1 MSVKALP
8 EAWEARMGKRPLLAK
23 IFVDPEGYKGTCYH
37 ASGWSREGRTKGY
50 GRVSAPQY
58 YEDNEHP
65 KYLLLKPLAKDGVE
79 RLRDPSRLL
88 PGEDPKARAPGAMP
102 IKAKEA
108 DSLYR
113 ALRSVPD
120 PRSRRNREFTL
131 GAMLATTVLA
141 LCCNESTVSG
151 IFRFCQDL
159 SSQQRRSLGFRSKPA
174 APRVVPP
181 PGEGCWRK
189 VLGAVDP
196 EGLATALNAWMQS
209 QSAAGTLPSLL
220 SIDGKVIGNNLAT
233 IVSLVDAT
241 DGSPVAQAA
250 ASGNGQEQKLT
261 KQLVREL
268 PQAALEGKT
277 VCGDALYSNKNL
289 VREIVQERGGEV
301 LVQLKANQKTTLE
314 EATRRLSW
322 EAPPFLRTEPELSH
336 GRIDIR
342 SVRYLT
348 VTPMKVNFPCIH
360 SVAEIHR
367 DSTVKKTKVRSLG
380 QRIYLSSRPKEPS
393 ATILEKVRLRWNVEN
408 KNHHPRD
415 ATFLEDKCRC
425 RTRNTAANLALLR
438 GAVLM
443 IWKKMLRSTS
453 SGFYSKKSKK
463 A

>member
-1 MSVKALP
+1 MILHAHTECLPDEGMRRLELREWDPAEAEYYAELMEKHHYLGCPDSRKRHLSQVVTYEGAPVALLTWTTACAKLAGRETYIGWDNRTRQKRLGWLVQNNRFLLLPSERPANLASRILGMAVKALP
-8 EAWEARMGKRPLLAK
+8 EAWESRYGKRPLLAET
-23 IFVDPEGYKGTCYH
+23 FVDPEGYKGTCYH
-37 ASGWSREGRTKGY
+37 ASGWSRQGQTKGY
-50 GRVSAPQY
+50 GRVAAPQY
-58 YEDNEHP
+58 YQDNKHP
-65 KYLLLKPLAKDGVE
+65 KYLWLKPLAKDAVE

-88 PGEDPKARAPGAMP
+88 PGEDPKTRAPGAMP

-120 PRSRRNREFTL
+120 PRSRRGRDFPL
-131 GAMLATTVLA
+131 CAMLATTVLA

-196 EGLATALNAWMQS
+196 EDLATALNAWMQA
-209 QSAAGTLPSLL
+209 QSAAGTLPALL

-233 IVSLVDAT
+233 IVSLVDVT

-250 ASGNGQEQKLT
+250 ASGNGKEQQLT
-261 KQLVREL
+261 DELIDAL

-289 VREIVQERGGEV
+289 VRDIVQERGGEV

-314 EATRRLSW
+314 EATRRLSHS
-322 EAPPFLRTEPELSH
+322 APPFCTQIQS
-336 GRIDIR
+336 
-342 SVRYLT
+342 
-348 VTPMKVNFPCIH
+348 
-360 SVAEIHR
+360 
-367 DSTVKKTKVRSLG
+367 
-380 QRIYLSSRPKEPS
+380 
-393 ATILEKVRLRWNVEN
+393 
-408 KNHHPRD
+408 
-415 ATFLEDKCRC
+415 
-425 RTRNTAANLALLR
+425 
-438 GAVLM
+438 
-443 IWKKMLRSTS
+443 
-453 SGFYSKKSKK
+453 
-463 A
+463 

>member
-1 MSVKALP
+1 MILQAHTGIFPETGMSKLELREWDSSEVETYAELLKKHHYLGCPDARKRHLSQVVTYQGAAVALLTWTTACAKLAGRETYIGWDDRTRQKRLGWLVQNNRFLLLPSERPANLASRILGMAVKALP
-8 EAWEARMGKRPLLAK
+8 EAWESRFGKRPLLAET
-23 IFVDPEGYKGTCYH
+23 FVDPEGYKGTCYH
-37 ASGWSREGRTKGY
+37 ASGWSRQGQTKGY
-50 GRVSAPQY
+50 GRVGAPQY
-58 YEDNEHP
+58 YQDNKRP
-65 KYLLLKPLAKDGVE
+65 KYLWLKALAKDGVE

-120 PRSRRNREFTL
+120 PRSRRGRDFPL
-131 GAMLATTVLA
+131 SAMLATTVLA

-196 EGLATALNAWMQS
+196 EALASSLNVWMQA
-209 QSAAGTLPSLL
+209 QSASGTLPALL

-261 KQLVREL
+261 NQLVDAL

-314 EATRRLSW
+314 EATRRLSR
-322 EAPPFLRTEPELSH
+322 EAPPFCTQSQ
-336 GRIDIR
+336 
-342 SVRYLT
+342 S
-348 VTPMKVNFPCIH
+348 
-360 SVAEIHR
+360 
-367 DSTVKKTKVRSLG
+367 
-380 QRIYLSSRPKEPS
+380 
-393 ATILEKVRLRWNVEN
+393 
-408 KNHHPRD
+408 
-415 ATFLEDKCRC
+415 
-425 RTRNTAANLALLR
+425 
-438 GAVLM
+438 
-443 IWKKMLRSTS
+443 
-453 SGFYSKKSKK
+453 
-463 A
+463 